1 MNRKG
6 PYNQYAWIMTV
17 LDSCENQSQVET
29 TQKLFELYLKK
40 WGKDI
45 SEVSKTT
52 LTSNFNKETKSK
64 SYKLKKNKSFFSKFS
79 QIFLF

>member
-6 PYNQYAWIMTV
+6 PYNQYTWIMTV
-17 LDSCENQSQVET
+17 LDSCENPSQVET

-64 SYKLKKNKSFFSKFS
+64 SYKLRKNKSFFSKIS